1 MLILPIVVGTVGLLA
16 LTYKLY
22 QWSKPKQADPAV
34 LELLRAQGTLVITF
48 VSLANLT
55 VLTAR
60 RVNMARP
67 TLPVHHTLSSR

>member
-1 MLILPIVVGTVGLLA
+1 MLSCTHKTPPPAPPTQHQGLMLILPIVVGTVGLLA

-48 VSLANLT
+48 VSLALAIAN
-55 VLTAR
+55 
-60 RVNMARP
+60 
-67 TLPVHHTLSSR
+67 